1 MPLPGRQIFL
11 QTPSCLARTGTM
23 SAPEIPEEEWG
34 SHKDVIVKYFRELT
48 TKQLLQYLKDNHG
61 FCPTLVS
68 VVPSHR
74 ASSRHRQML
83 ISAISSSQLESRL
96 KKWKLRKNVHKKQ
109 WQAISASDQRNL
121 ENGSGLVTVDGV
133 IVDRKKWM
141 RAKKWAHRQ
150 RSTPMQEDG
159 K

>member
-1 MPLPGRQIFL
+1 
-11 QTPSCLARTGTM
+11 M
-23 SAPEIPEEEWG
+23 SAPEIPEEEWD
-34 SHKDVIVKYFRELT
+34 SHKDVIVKYFREFT
-48 TKQLLQYLKDNHG
+48 AKQLLQYLKDNHG
-61 FCPTLVS
+61 FYPTS

-74 ASSRHRQML
+74 ASSRYRQLL

-109 WQAISASDQRNL
+109 WQGISASDQRNL
-121 ENGSGLVTVDGV
+121 ENGSGVVTVDGV

-141 RAKKWAHRQ
+141 RAKKWAHQ
-150 RSTPMQEDG
+150 QQTAPVQAEC